1 MDIESTLN
9 SMLLFSTVK
18 NGQFDYTTPLKSSLI
33 NFDTD
38 KKIEPSPLLFEY
50 LCYKLVKKKL
60 MEGKANTETI
70 LITEN
75 FLISLNRQKIILNTS
90 VIHKKH
96 IIIFLQSIKTQK
108 WNLIAFLNLEQQLK
122 DSFEQNSKKPIIA
135 KIISSNSNSEEDDYI
150 LNTTM
155 DKLENTFNFRSPD
168 DIQFEVD
175 SINISDQ
182 PNISIFLLNFLDGL
196 IEQNDADMISYIQK
210 LYIEGSNNLNES
222 CIEYF
227 SPFNE
232 VKEDF
237 LNLYF
242 KYQNE
247 LKEYIKNNPKLE
259 VEKIMNGKDEIL
271 NIDNNNTGYIVG
283 ENEALANGMSKTN
296 IKSEKND
303 DIDMIQIEKD
313 DDIDVD
319 DINSDEEEEALKIME
334 KESLEAKT
342 QIMNQKRKL
351 NQRLYQQKLRLKN
364 IDMYREFGVI
374 KEEDNES
381 ESESID
387 IFNKMKEEAKAK
399 KIINDS
405 RKLRKNKDNKLN
417 KENKKINGI
426 ENEKNNVLKT
436 EIDTHG
442 SKEISKEEVQNKNN
456 YNSEK
461 KSKSDKGI
469 KLSVLKEL
477 EQAIEEFELEQEP
490 SSKSI
495 ENKTTNSNNIFE
507 DLKIKN
513 KNNKISN
520 TESNNINNEIKNNN
534 EKKNNTLIVNENKE
548 KENVINKKNSE
559 KIMNNSDMNKTG
571 RKSAHIRN
579 SISEKKGSINLN
591 INTKSL
597 IPAIKQKDKENIKII
612 KNSKSVTKK
621 VKSDKDKEKEKEKE
635 NNNDS
640 SKNKEQSNE
649 IKITKTNKSSNSNK
663 SKEKDSNS
671 TNYNSPIIYNTS
683 SFQSFNSNSNSN
695 KSNNDTE
702 KHSKEKDNKKGR
714 RTEPMDNL
722 SKKISNAKVV
732 FNNVK
737 KKNSKINPK
746 YKKTKN
752 NSEYNSQILPAIS
765 IMSLID
771 GTYKSSISK
780 IEEPPRS
787 QRNSNKN
794 RHPKALEKKNNKN
807 KKVLSPIKSPMNV
820 LPPQKIVERNGLN
833 GLQTINKNEKSNLS
847 LSPKYKIFNLHSV
860 QSEKNNGDFNS
871 NINIENILSDEFE
884 YEKEKNEFIEEGSLA
899 VDNRTKKTM
908 VKRGDKKMKS
918 KIPPGKTKISN
929 KTHSEQ
935 YCSYNEEGANKACGC
950 IGEQANQLCMIF

>member
-38 KKIEPSPLLFEY
+38 KKIEPSPPLFEY

-60 MEGKANTETI
+60 MEGKANNETI

-75 FLISLNRQKIILNTS
+75 FLISLNRQNIILNTS

-96 IIIFLQSIKTQK
+96 IIIFLQSIKKQK

-122 DSFEQNSKKPIIA
+122 DSFMQNSKKPIIA

-182 PNISIFLLNFLDGL
+182 PNISIFLLNFLEGL
-196 IEQNDADMISYIQK
+196 IEQNDDDMISYIQK
-210 LYIEGSNNLNES
+210 LYIEGSNNVNEN

-227 SPFNE
+227 KSFNE

-237 LNLYF
+237 LNLYP

-259 VEKIMNGKDEIL
+259 VEKIMNGNDEIL
-271 NIDNNNTGYIVG
+271 NIDNYNNNNNNTGYIVG
-283 ENEALANGMSKTN
+283 ENEVLANGMSKTN
-296 IKSEKND
+296 LKSEKND

-334 KESLEAKT
+334 KESMEAKS
-342 QIMNQKRKL
+342 QIMNQRRKL
-351 NQRLYQQKLRLKN
+351 SQRLYQQKLRLKN

-405 RKLRKNKDNKLN
+405 RKLRKKKDNKLN
-417 KENKKINGI
+417 KENQKINGI
-426 ENEKNNVLKT
+426 ENEKNIVLKT
-436 EIDTHG
+436 EIDTYG
-442 SKEISKEEVQNKNN
+442 SKEITKEEVQNKNN
-456 YNSEK
+456 NDTEK

-507 DLKIKN
+507 DLKNKN
-513 KNNKISN
+513 KNNKVSN
-520 TESNNINNEIKNNN
+520 TESNNNNNNN
-534 EKKNNTLIVNENKE
+534 EMKNNTLIVNENKE
-548 KENVINKKNSE
+548 KGKENVINKKNSG

-579 SISEKKGSINLN
+579 SNSEKKGSINLN

-597 IPAIKQKDKENIKII
+597 IPVIKPKDKENFKII
-612 KNSKSVTKK
+612 KNSNSVTKK
-621 VKSDKDKEKEKEKE
+621 VKSDKEKGKE
-635 NNNDS
+635 NNNNS

-671 TNYNSPIIYNTS
+671 TNYNSPIIYNTN

-771 GTYKSSISK
+771 GTYKSSNNK

-794 RHPKALEKKNNKN
+794 RHPKTLEKKNNKN
-807 KKVLSPIKSPMNV
+807 KKVLSPIESPMNV

-833 GLQTINKNEKSNLS
+833 GLQAINKNEKATPS

-884 YEKEKNEFIEEGSLA
+884 YEKEKNELSEEGSLT

-935 YCSYNEEGANKACGC
+935 YCTYNEEGANKACGC